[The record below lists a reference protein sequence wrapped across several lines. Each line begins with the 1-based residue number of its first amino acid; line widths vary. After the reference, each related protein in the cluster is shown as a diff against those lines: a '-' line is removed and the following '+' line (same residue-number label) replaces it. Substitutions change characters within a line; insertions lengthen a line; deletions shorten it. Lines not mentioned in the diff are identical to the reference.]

1 MHSNLSSILEESFPK
16 MANAMFRGHLTSGG
30 KVWESDKS
38 GNETS
43 VHPAWRKS
51 LVHILGSGTPGKV
64 IPDLSP
70 LKRLASNTGAYSN
83 EVRIIY
89 IR

>member
-1 MHSNLSSILEESFPK
+1 M
-16 MANAMFRGHLTSGG
+16 
-30 KVWESDKS
+30 VKS
-38 GNETS
+38 GPNIEMC
-43 VHPAWRKS
+43 RKS

-83 EVRIIY
+83 EVRLRY
-89 IR
+89 DMSSS